1 MKQTLKLS
9 LVALALVAG
18 SAAQAQ
24 SAGTWM
30 ARVGATGIYP
40 QVSSGDLSPPAW
52 PNTQTDV
59 SSDWSLGGGITY
71 MITDNWSVDLPL
83 ALPFTHTLT
92 GAGAIAGVGT
102 IGTTKALP
110 ATLFAQYRF
119 GDAKAAFRPYLGAGL
134 TYAYFYDEN
143 ATNTLNAL
151 SGGTPSNPTTFSIES
166 KFALSVQA
174 GATYS
179 FNERWFLDGVVG
191 YTWLKNTTTLSTGQT
206 QPMTLNPVSVAIAVG
221 YRF

>member
-151 SGGTPSNPTTFSIES
+151 SGGTPSNPTTFSIQS
-166 KFALSVQA
+166 KWAVGVQA
-174 GATYS
+174 GATYA

-191 YTWLKNTTTLSTGQT
+191 YTWLKNITTLSG
-206 QPMTLNPVSVAIAVG
+206 
-221 YRF
+221 

>member
-1 MKQTLKLS
+1 MKQPLKLS

-18 SAAQAQ
+18 SAAHAQ

>member
-1 MKQTLKLS
+1 MKQTFKLS
-9 LVALALVAG
+9 LVVLALVAG
-18 SAAQAQ
+18 SAAHAQ

-30 ARVGATGIYP
+30 ARVGAIGLYP
-40 QVSSGDLSPPAW
+40 QVSSGNLSPPAF

-59 SSDWSLGGGITY
+59 SSDWTLGGGVTY
-71 MITDNWSVDLPL
+71 MITDNWSVDVPL

-110 ATLFAQYRF
+110 LTVWGQYRF
-119 GDAKAAFRPYLGAGL
+119 GEAKAAFRPYLGAGL

-166 KFALSVQA
+166 KFALGVQA
-174 GATYS
+174 GATYA
-179 FNERWFLDGVVG
+179 FNERWFLDGMVG

-206 QPMTLNPVSVAIAVG
+206 QPMTLNPVSVAISVG
-221 YRF
+221 YKF

>member
-1 MKQTLKLS
+1 MKNNFKLS
-9 LVALALVAG
+9 LVALTLVAG

-30 ARVGATGIYP
+30 ARVGGIGLYP
-40 QVSSGDLSPPAW
+40 QVSSGDLSPPAF

-59 SSDWSLGGGITY
+59 SSDWTLGGGVTY
-71 MITDNWSVDLPL
+71 MITDNWSVDVPL

-110 ATLFAQYRF
+110 ITMWGQYRF
-119 GDAKAAFRPYLGAGL
+119 GEAKSTFRPYLGAGL

-151 SGGTPSNPTTFSIES
+151 SGGTPSNPTTFSIQS
-166 KFALSVQA
+166 KWAFGVQA
-174 GATYS
+174 GATYA
-179 FNERWFLDGVVG
+179 FNERWFLDGMLG

-206 QPMTLNPVSVAIAVG
+206 QPMTLNPVSVAISIG
-221 YRF
+221 YKF

>member
-1 MKQTLKLS
+1 MKQTFKLS

-30 ARVGATGIYP
+30 ARVGAIGLYP
-40 QVSSGDLSPPAW
+40 QVSSGDLSPPAF

-59 SSDWSLGGGITY
+59 SSDWTLGGGITY
-71 MITDNWSVDLPL
+71 MITDNWSVDVPL

-110 ATLFAQYRF
+110 LTVWGQYRF
-119 GDAKAAFRPYLGAGL
+119 GEAKAAFRPYLGAGL

-166 KFALSVQA
+166 KFALGVQA
-174 GATYS
+174 GATYA
-179 FNERWFLDGVVG
+179 FNERWFLDGMVG

-206 QPMTLNPVSVAIAVG
+206 QPMTLNPVSVAISVG
-221 YRF
+221 YKF

>member
-1 MKQTLKLS
+1 MKNTFKLS

-40 QVSSGDLSPPAW
+40 QVSSGDLSPPAF
-52 PNTQTDV
+52 PNTETDV
-59 SSDWSLGGGITY
+59 SSDWSLGGGVTY
-71 MITDNWSVDLPL
+71 MLTDNWSIDVPL
-83 ALPFTHTLT
+83 ALPFEHTLT

-110 ATLFAQYRF
+110 FTVFGQYRF
-119 GDAKAAFRPYLGAGL
+119 GEAKAAFRPYLGAGL

-143 ATNTLNAL
+143 ATSTLNAL
-151 SGGTPSNPTTFSIES
+151 SGGSPSNPTTFSIES

-174 GATYS
+174 GATYA
-179 FNERWFLDGVVG
+179 FNERWFVDGVVG

-206 QPMTLNPVSVAIAVG
+206 QQMTLNPVVFALAVG

>member
-1 MKQTLKLS
+1 MKQTFKLT
-9 LVALALVAG
+9 LVALAVVTGSVAH
-18 SAAQAQ
+18 AQ

-30 ARVGATGIYP
+30 ARIGATGIYP
-40 QVSSGDLSPPAW
+40 QVDSGNLSPPAW

-59 SSDWSLGGGITY
+59 SSDWTLGGGVTY
-71 MITDNWSVDLPL
+71 MITDNWSVDIPL

-110 ATLFAQYRF
+110 ITVWGQYRF
-119 GDAKAAFRPYLGAGL
+119 GEAKAAFRPYLGAGL

-151 SGGTPSNPTTFSIES
+151 SGGTPSNPTTFSIQS

-174 GATYS
+174 GATYA

-191 YTWLKNTTTLSTGQT
+191 YTWLKNTNTLSTGQT
-206 QPMTLNPVSVAIAVG
+206 QQMTLNPVSVALAIG

>member
-1 MKQTLKLS
+1 MKQTFKLS

-18 SAAQAQ
+18 SAAHAQ

-30 ARVGATGIYP
+30 ARVGAIGLYP
-40 QVSSGDLSPPAW
+40 QVSSGDLSPPAF

-59 SSDWSLGGGITY
+59 SSDWTLGGGITY
-71 MITDNWSVDLPL
+71 MITDNWSVDIPL

-110 ATLFAQYRF
+110 ITMWGQYRF
-119 GDAKAAFRPYLGAGL
+119 GEAKSAFRPYLGAGL

-151 SGGTPSNPTTFSIES
+151 SGGTPSNPTTFSIHDWRAGGS
-166 KFALSVQA
+166 QA
-174 GATYS
+174 GATHA
-179 FNERWFLDGVVG
+179 FNER
-191 YTWLKNTTTLSTGQT
+191 
-206 QPMTLNPVSVAIAVG
+206 
-221 YRF
+221 

>member
-1 MKQTLKLS
+1 MKQTFKLS
-9 LVALALVAG
+9 LVVLALVAG
-18 SAAQAQ
+18 SAAHAQ

-30 ARVGATGIYP
+30 ARVGAIGLYP
-40 QVSSGDLSPPAW
+40 QVSSGDLSPPAF

-59 SSDWSLGGGITY
+59 SSDWTLGGGITY
-71 MITDNWSVDLPL
+71 MITDNWSVDVPL

-110 ATLFAQYRF
+110 LTVWGQYRF
-119 GDAKAAFRPYLGAGL
+119 GEAKAAFRPYLGAGL

-166 KFALSVQA
+166 KFALGVQA
-174 GATYS
+174 GATYA
-179 FNERWFLDGVVG
+179 FNERWFLDGMVG

-206 QPMTLNPVSVAIAVG
+206 QPMTLNPVSVAISVG
-221 YRF
+221 YKF

>member
-143 ATNTLNAL
+143 ATNTLNAV
-151 SGGTPSNPTTFSIES
+151 SGGTPSNPTTFSIQS

-174 GATYS
+174 GATYA
-179 FNERWFLDGVVG
+179 FNERWFLDGVLG

-206 QPMTLNPVSVAIAVG
+206 QPMTLNPVSVAVAVG

>member
-1 MKQTLKLS
+1 MKTTFKLS
-9 LVALALVAG
+9 LLALALVAG

-30 ARVGATGIYP
+30 VRAGGTGIYP
-40 QVSSGDLSPPAW
+40 QVSSGNLSPPAF

-59 SSDWSLGGGITY
+59 SSDWQLGGGVTY
-71 MITDNWSVDLPL
+71 MITDNWSVDVPL
-83 ALPFTHTLT
+83 ALPFKHTLT
-92 GAGAIAGVGT
+92 GAGAIGGVGS
-102 IGTTKALP
+102 IGTVKAIP
-110 ATLFAQYRF
+110 ATVFGQYRF
-119 GDAKAAFRPYLGAGL
+119 GEAKAAFRPYLGAGL

-151 SGGTPSNPTTFSIES
+151 SGGTPANPTTFSIEA

-174 GATYS
+174 GATYA
-179 FNERWFLDGVVG
+179 FNERWFVDGVVG

-206 QPMTLNPVSVAIAVG
+206 QRMTLNPVSVAVAVG

>member
-1 MKQTLKLS
+1 MKQTFKLS

-30 ARVGATGIYP
+30 ARVGAIGLYP
-40 QVSSGDLSPPAW
+40 QVSSGNLSPPAF

-59 SSDWSLGGGITY
+59 SSDWTLGGGITY
-71 MITDNWSVDLPL
+71 MITDNWSVDVPL

-110 ATLFAQYRF
+110 LTVWGQYRF
-119 GDAKAAFRPYLGAGL
+119 GEAKAAFRPYLGAGL

-151 SGGTPSNPTTFSIES
+151 SGGTPSNPTTFSIQS

-174 GATYS
+174 GATYA

-206 QPMTLNPVSVAIAVG
+206 QPMTLNPVSVAISVG
-221 YRF
+221 YKF

>member
-59 SSDWSLGGGITY
+59 SSDWSLGGGVTY
-71 MITDNWSVDLPL
+71 MITDNWSVDVPL
-83 ALPFTHTLT
+83 ALPFTNTLT

-110 ATLFAQYRF
+110 ITMWGQYRF
-119 GDAKAAFRPYLGAGL
+119 GEAKSAFRPYLGAGL

-151 SGGTPSNPTTFSIES
+151 SGGTPSNPTTFSIQS
-166 KFALSVQA
+166 KWAVGVQA
-174 GATYS
+174 GATYA

>member
-1 MKQTLKLS
+1 MKQTFKLT
-9 LVALALVAG
+9 LVALAVVTGSVAH
-18 SAAQAQ
+18 AQ

-30 ARVGATGIYP
+30 ARIGATGIYP
-40 QVSSGDLSPPAW
+40 QVDSGNLSPPAW

-59 SSDWSLGGGITY
+59 SSDWTLGGGVTY
-71 MITDNWSVDLPL
+71 MITDNWSVDIPL

-110 ATLFAQYRF
+110 ITMWGQYRF
-119 GDAKAAFRPYLGAGL
+119 GEAKSAFRPYLGAGL

-151 SGGTPSNPTTFSIES
+151 SGGTPSNPTTFSIQS
-166 KFALSVQA
+166 KFALSVLA
-174 GATYS
+174 GATYA

-206 QPMTLNPVSVAIAVG
+206 QPMTLNPVSVAVAVG

>member
-1 MKQTLKLS
+1 MKQTFKLS

-18 SAAQAQ
+18 SAAHAQ

-143 ATNTLNAL
+143 ATNTLNAV
-151 SGGTPSNPTTFSIES
+151 SGGTPSNPTTFSIQS

-174 GATYS
+174 GATYA

-206 QPMTLNPVSVAIAVG
+206 QPMTLNPVSVAVAVG

>member
-1 MKQTLKLS
+1 M
-9 LVALALVAG
+9 ALALVAG

-30 ARVGATGIYP
+30 ARVGAIGLYP
-40 QVSSGDLSPPAW
+40 QVSSGNLSPPAF

-59 SSDWSLGGGITY
+59 SSDWTLGGGVTY
-71 MITDNWSVDLPL
+71 MITDNWSVDVPL

-110 ATLFAQYRF
+110 LTVWGQYRF

-166 KFALSVQA
+166 KFALGVQA
-174 GATYS
+174 GATYA
-179 FNERWFLDGVVG
+179 FNERWFLDGMVG

-206 QPMTLNPVSVAIAVG
+206 QPMTLNPVSVAISVG
-221 YRF
+221 YKF

>member
-102 IGTTKALP
+102 IGTAKALP

-151 SGGTPSNPTTFSIES
+151 SGGTPSNPTTFSIQS
-166 KFALSVQA
+166 KWAVGVQA

>member
-1 MKQTLKLS
+1 MKQTFKLS
-9 LVALALVAG
+9 LAALALVAG

-30 ARVGATGIYP
+30 ARVGAIGLYP
-40 QVSSGDLSPPAW
+40 QVSSGNLSPPAF

-59 SSDWSLGGGITY
+59 SSDWTLGGGVTY
-71 MITDNWSVDLPL
+71 MITDNWSVDVPL

-110 ATLFAQYRF
+110 LTVWGQYRF
-119 GDAKAAFRPYLGAGL
+119 GEAKAAFRPYLGAGL

-166 KFALSVQA
+166 KFALGVQA
-174 GATYS
+174 GATYA
-179 FNERWFLDGVVG
+179 FNERWFLDGMVG

-206 QPMTLNPVSVAIAVG
+206 QPMTLNPVSVAISVG
-221 YRF
+221 YKF

>member
-1 MKQTLKLS
+1 MKNTFKLS

-30 ARVGATGIYP
+30 ARVGGIGLYP
-40 QVSSGDLSPPAW
+40 QVSSGDLSPPAF

-59 SSDWSLGGGITY
+59 SSDWTLGGGVTY
-71 MITDNWSVDLPL
+71 MITDNWSVDVPL
-83 ALPFTHTLT
+83 ALPFTHTLS

-110 ATLFAQYRF
+110 ITMWGQYRF
-119 GDAKAAFRPYLGAGL
+119 GEAKSTFRPYLGAGL

-143 ATNTLNAL
+143 ATSTLNAL
-151 SGGTPSNPTTFSIES
+151 SGGTPSNPTTFSIQS
-166 KFALSVQA
+166 KWAFGVQA
-174 GATYS
+174 GATYA
-179 FNERWFLDGVVG
+179 FNERWFLDGMLG

-206 QPMTLNPVSVAIAVG
+206 QPMTLNPVSVAISIG
-221 YRF
+221 YKF

>member
-1 MKQTLKLS
+1 MTQNLKLS
-9 LVALALVAG
+9 LVALALLAG
-18 SAAQAQ
+18 SAAHAQ

-40 QVSSGDLSPPAW
+40 QVSSGNLSPPAW

-59 SSDWSLGGGITY
+59 SSDWQLGGGVTY
-71 MITDNWSVDLPL
+71 MITDNWSVDVPL

-92 GAGAIAGVGT
+92 GAGAISGVGT
-102 IGTTKALP
+102 IGTTKAIP
-110 ATLFAQYRF
+110 ATVFGQYRF
-119 GDAKAAFRPYLGAGL
+119 GEAKSVFRPYLGAGL

-166 KFALSVQA
+166 KFALTVQA
-174 GATYS
+174 GATYA
-179 FNERWFLDGVVG
+179 FNERWFLDGVVS
-191 YTWLKNTTTLSTGQT
+191 YTWLKNNTTLSTGQDRK
-206 QPMTLNPVSVAIAVG
+206 SVV
-221 YRF
+221 

>member
-1 MKQTLKLS
+1 MKNTFKLS

-30 ARVGATGIYP
+30 ARVGAIGLYP
-40 QVSSGDLSPPAW
+40 QVSSGDLSPPAF

-59 SSDWSLGGGITY
+59 SSDWTLGGGVTY
-71 MITDNWSVDLPL
+71 MITDNWSIDVPL

-110 ATLFAQYRF
+110 ITMWGQYRF
-119 GDAKAAFRPYLGAGL
+119 GEAKSTFRPYLGAGL

-143 ATNTLNAL
+143 ATSTLNAL
-151 SGGTPSNPTTFSIES
+151 SGGTPSNPTTFSIQS
-166 KFALSVQA
+166 KWAFGVQA
-174 GATYS
+174 GATYA
-179 FNERWFLDGVVG
+179 FNERWFLDGMVG

-206 QPMTLNPVSVAIAVG
+206 QPMTLNPVSVAISVG
-221 YRF
+221 YKF

>member
-1 MKQTLKLS
+1 MKNTLKLS

-40 QVSSGDLSPPAW
+40 QVSSGNLSPPAF

-59 SSDWSLGGGITY
+59 SSDWQLGGGITY

-110 ATLFAQYRF
+110 FTLFGQYRF
-119 GDAKAAFRPYLGAGL
+119 GEAKAAFRPYLGAGL

-143 ATNTLNAL
+143 ATSTLNAL
-151 SGGTPSNPTTFSIES
+151 SGGSPSNPTTFSIQS

-174 GATYS
+174 GATYA
-179 FNERWFLDGVVG
+179 FNERWFVDGVVG

-206 QPMTLNPVSVAIAVG
+206 QPMTLNPVSVAVAVG

>member
-1 MKQTLKLS
+1 MKQTFKLT
-9 LVALALVAG
+9 LVALAVVTGSVAH
-18 SAAQAQ
+18 AQ

-30 ARVGATGIYP
+30 ARIGATGIYP
-40 QVSSGDLSPPAW
+40 QVDSGNLSPPAW

-59 SSDWSLGGGITY
+59 SSDWTLGGGVTY
-71 MITDNWSVDLPL
+71 MITDNWSVDVPL

-110 ATLFAQYRF
+110 LTVWGQYRF
-119 GDAKAAFRPYLGAGL
+119 GEAKAAFRPYLGAGL

-166 KFALSVQA
+166 KFALGVQA
-174 GATYS
+174 GATYA
-179 FNERWFLDGVVG
+179 FNERWFLDGMVG

-206 QPMTLNPVSVAIAVG
+206 QPMTLNPVSVAISVG
-221 YRF
+221 YKF

>member
-1 MKQTLKLS
+1 MKNTLKLTLMALS
-9 LVALALVAG
+9 LATGATV
-18 SAAQAQ
+18 QAQ

-40 QVSSGDLSPPAW
+40 QVTSGDLSPPAF

-59 SSDWSLGGGITY
+59 NSDWSLGGGVTY
-71 MITDNWSVDLPL
+71 MVTDNWSIDVPL
-83 ALPFTHTLT
+83 ALPFSYKLT

-102 IGTTKALP
+102 IGTVKSLP
-110 ATLFAQYRF
+110 FTVFGQYRF
-119 GDAKAAFRPYLGAGL
+119 GEAKAAFRPYLGAGL
-134 TYAYFYDEN
+134 TYAYFYDET

-166 KFALSVQA
+166 KLTVSVQA
-174 GATYS
+174 GATYA
-179 FNERWFLDGVVG
+179 FNERWFVDGVVG
-191 YTWLKNTTTLSTGQT
+191 YTWLKNTTTLTTGQT
-206 QPMTLNPVSVAIAVG
+206 QQMTLNPVSVALAVG

>member
-1 MKQTLKLS
+1 MKQTFKLS

-30 ARVGATGIYP
+30 ARVGAIGLYP
-40 QVSSGDLSPPAW
+40 QVSSGNLSPPAF

-59 SSDWSLGGGITY
+59 SSDWTLGGGVTY
-71 MITDNWSVDLPL
+71 MITDNWSVDVPL

-92 GAGAIAGVGT
+92 GAGSIAGVGT

-110 ATLFAQYRF
+110 LTVWGQYRF
-119 GDAKAAFRPYLGAGL
+119 GEAKAAFRPYLGAGL

-166 KFALSVQA
+166 KFALGVQA
-174 GATYS
+174 GATYA
-179 FNERWFLDGVVG
+179 FNERWFLDGMVG

-206 QPMTLNPVSVAIAVG
+206 QPMTLNPVSVAISVG
-221 YRF
+221 YKF

>member
-1 MKQTLKLS
+1 MKQTFKLS
-9 LVALALVAG
+9 LLALALVAG

-30 ARVGATGIYP
+30 ARVGAIGLYP
-40 QVSSGDLSPPAW
+40 QVSSGNLSPPAF

-59 SSDWSLGGGITY
+59 SSDWTLGGGVTY
-71 MITDNWSVDLPL
+71 MITDNWSVDVPL

-110 ATLFAQYRF
+110 LTVWGQYRF
-119 GDAKAAFRPYLGAGL
+119 GEAKAAFRPYLGAGL

-166 KFALSVQA
+166 KFALGVQA
-174 GATYS
+174 GATYA
-179 FNERWFLDGVVG
+179 FNERWFLDGMVG

-206 QPMTLNPVSVAIAVG
+206 QPMTLNPVSVAISVG
-221 YRF
+221 YKF

>member
-1 MKQTLKLS
+1 MKQTFKLS

-18 SAAQAQ
+18 SAAHAQ

-151 SGGTPSNPTTFSIES
+151 SGGTPSNPTTFSIQS
-166 KFALSVQA
+166 KWAVGVQA
-174 GATYS
+174 GATYA

-191 YTWLKNTTTLSTGQT
+191 YTWLKNITTLSTGQT
-206 QPMTLNPVSVAIAVG
+206 QQMTLNPVSVAISIG
-221 YRF
+221 YKF

>member
-1 MKQTLKLS
+1 MKNTFKLS

-40 QVSSGDLSPPAW
+40 QVSSGDLSPPAF
-52 PNTQTDV
+52 PNTETDV
-59 SSDWSLGGGITY
+59 SSDWSLGGGVTY

-110 ATLFAQYRF
+110 FTLFGQYRF
-119 GDAKAAFRPYLGAGL
+119 GEAKAAFRPYLGAGL

-143 ATNTLNAL
+143 ATSTLNAL
-151 SGGTPSNPTTFSIES
+151 SGGSPSNPTTFSIQS

-174 GATYS
+174 GATYA
-179 FNERWFLDGVVG
+179 FNERWFIDGVVG

-206 QPMTLNPVSVAIAVG
+206 QPMTLNPVSVAVAVG

>member
-1 MKQTLKLS
+1 MKKNFKLS
-9 LVALALVAG
+9 LVTLALVAG
-18 SAAQAQ
+18 SAVHAQ

-30 ARVGATGIYP
+30 ARAGATGIYP
-40 QVSSGDLSPPAW
+40 QVTSGNLSPPAF

-59 SSDWSLGGGITY
+59 SSDWTLGGGVTY

-83 ALPFTHTLT
+83 ALPFEHTLT

-102 IGTTKALP
+102 LGTVKALP
-110 ATLFAQYRF
+110 VTLFGQYRF
-119 GDAKAAFRPYLGAGL
+119 GEAKSAFRPYLGAGL

-143 ATNTLNAL
+143 STNTLSAI
-151 SGGTPSNPTTFSIES
+151 SGAGSAQTTFSIQS
-166 KFALSVQA
+166 KFALTVQG
-174 GATYS
+174 GATYA
-179 FNERWFLDGVVG
+179 FNERWFLDGMVS

-206 QPMTLNPVSVAIAVG
+206 QQMTLNPVAVALAVG

>member
-1 MKQTLKLS
+1 MKNTFKLS

-30 ARVGATGIYP
+30 ARVGAIGLYP
-40 QVSSGDLSPPAW
+40 QVSSGDLSPPAF

-59 SSDWSLGGGITY
+59 SSDWTLGGGVTY
-71 MITDNWSVDLPL
+71 MITDNWSVDVPL

-110 ATLFAQYRF
+110 ITMWGQYRF
-119 GDAKAAFRPYLGAGL
+119 GEAKSTFRPYLGAGL

-143 ATNTLNAL
+143 ATSTLNAL
-151 SGGTPSNPTTFSIES
+151 SGGTPSNPTTFSIQS
-166 KFALSVQA
+166 KWAFGVQA
-174 GATYS
+174 GATYA
-179 FNERWFLDGVVG
+179 FNERWFLDGMVG

-206 QPMTLNPVSVAIAVG
+206 QPMTLNPVSVAISVG
-221 YRF
+221 YKF

>member
-1 MKQTLKLS
+1 MKQTFKLS
-9 LVALALVAG
+9 LVVLALVAG
-18 SAAQAQ
+18 SAAHAQ

-30 ARVGATGIYP
+30 ARVGAIGLYP
-40 QVSSGDLSPPAW
+40 QVSSGDLSPPAF

-59 SSDWSLGGGITY
+59 SSDWTLGGGITY
-71 MITDNWSVDLPL
+71 MITDNWSVDVPL

-110 ATLFAQYRF
+110 LTVWGQDRF

-166 KFALSVQA
+166 KFALGVQA
-174 GATYS
+174 GATYA
-179 FNERWFLDGVVG
+179 FNERWFLDGMVG

-206 QPMTLNPVSVAIAVG
+206 QPMTLNPVSVAISVG
-221 YRF
+221 YKF

>member
-1 MKQTLKLS
+1 MTQNLKLS
-9 LVALALVAG
+9 LVALALLAG
-18 SAAQAQ
+18 SAAHAQ

-40 QVSSGDLSPPAW
+40 QVSSGNLSPPAW

-59 SSDWSLGGGITY
+59 SSDWTLGGGITY
-71 MITDNWSVDLPL
+71 MITDNWSVDVPL

-110 ATLFAQYRF
+110 VTVWGQYRF
-119 GDAKAAFRPYLGAGL
+119 GEAKSTFRPYLGAGL
-134 TYAYFYDEN
+134 TYAYFFDEN

-151 SGGTPSNPTTFSIES
+151 SGGTPSNPTTFSIQS
-166 KFALSVQA
+166 KFAFGVQA
-174 GATYS
+174 GATYA
-179 FNERWFLDGVVG
+179 FNERWFLDGMVG

-206 QPMTLNPVSVAIAVG
+206 QPMTLNPVSVAISVG
-221 YRF
+221 YKF

>member
-1 MKQTLKLS
+1 MKSNFKLS
-9 LVALALVAG
+9 LIALALVAG

-30 ARVGATGIYP
+30 ARVGGIGLYP
-40 QVSSGDLSPPAW
+40 QVSSGDLSPPAF

-59 SSDWSLGGGITY
+59 SSDWTLGGGVTY
-71 MITDNWSVDLPL
+71 MITDNWSVDVPL

-92 GAGAIAGVGT
+92 GAGAISGVGT

-110 ATLFAQYRF
+110 ITMWGQYRF
-119 GDAKAAFRPYLGAGL
+119 GEAKSTFRPYLGAGL

-143 ATNTLNAL
+143 ATSTLNAL
-151 SGGTPSNPTTFSIES
+151 SGGTPSNPTTFSIQS
-166 KFALSVQA
+166 KWAFGVQA
-174 GATYS
+174 GATYA
-179 FNERWFLDGVVG
+179 FNERWFLDGMLG

-206 QPMTLNPVSVAIAVG
+206 QPMTLNPVSVAISIG
-221 YRF
+221 YKF

>member
-1 MKQTLKLS
+1 MKQTFKLS

-30 ARVGATGIYP
+30 ARVGAIGLYP
-40 QVSSGDLSPPAW
+40 QVSSGNLSPPAF

-59 SSDWSLGGGITY
+59 SSDWTLGGGITY
-71 MITDNWSVDLPL
+71 MITDNWSVDVPL

-92 GAGAIAGVGT
+92 GAGAIAGVCT

-110 ATLFAQYRF
+110 LTVWGQYRF

-166 KFALSVQA
+166 KFALGVQA
-174 GATYS
+174 GATYA
-179 FNERWFLDGVVG
+179 FNERWFLDGMVG

-206 QPMTLNPVSVAIAVG
+206 QPMTLNPVSVAISVG
-221 YRF
+221 YKF

>member
-1 MKQTLKLS
+1 MKQTFKLT
-9 LVALALVAG
+9 LVALAVVAG
-18 SAAQAQ
+18 SVAHAQ

-30 ARVGATGIYP
+30 ARVGAIGLYP
-40 QVSSGDLSPPAW
+40 QVSSGNLSPPAF

-59 SSDWSLGGGITY
+59 SSDWTLGGGVTY
-71 MITDNWSVDLPL
+71 MITDNWSVDVPL

-110 ATLFAQYRF
+110 LTVWGQYRF

-166 KFALSVQA
+166 KFALGVQA
-174 GATYS
+174 GATYA
-179 FNERWFLDGVVG
+179 FNERWFLDGMVG

-206 QPMTLNPVSVAIAVG
+206 QPMTLNPVSVAISVG
-221 YRF
+221 YKF